1 MFIYLFNLFF
11 ISFKGTEKLNG
22 ISIQTVQLPP
32 QKVSVIFEDSWRKR
46 NMPGEMGKRQRFQ
59 EKSGNYRP
67 GSLERASSLC

>member
-32 QKVSVIFEDSWRKR
+32 QKVSVIFEDSWR
-46 NMPGEMGKRQRFQ
+46 NMLGEMGKRQRFQ

-67 GSLERASSLC
+67 GSLERALSLF